1 MSVIVGV
8 GVFSNTVARAR
19 QNLLLPSS
27 LQNLIKYDV
36 HAFELPTR
44 GRVQLFVQARFDY
57 IVGLMLLGSRLVD
70 SGVLNDNLTLF
81 G

>member
-8 GVFSNTVARAR
+8 GVFSNTVARVR

-27 LQNLIKYDV
+27 LQNFIKYDV
-36 HAFELPTR
+36 HAFELPIR

>member
-1 MSVIVGV
+1 MSVIVSV
-8 GVFSNTVARAR
+8 GVVSNTVARAR

-27 LQNLIKYDV
+27 LQNFIKYDV

-57 IVGLMLLGSRLVD
+57 IVGLMLLGCRLVD

>member
-27 LQNLIKYDV
+27 LQNFIKYDV
-36 HAFELPTR
+36 HAFELPTI

>member
-1 MSVIVGV
+1 MYVIVGV
-8 GVFSNTVARAR
+8 GVFSNTVACAR

-27 LQNLIKYDV
+27 LQNFIKYDV
-36 HAFELPTR
+36 HALELQIR

-57 IVGLMLLGSRLVD
+57 IVGLMLLRLVD

>member
-8 GVFSNTVARAR
+8 GVFSNKVARAR

-27 LQNLIKYDV
+27 LQNFIKYDV
-36 HAFELPTR
+36 HAFELQIK

-70 SGVLNDNLTLF
+70 SGVRNDNLTVF